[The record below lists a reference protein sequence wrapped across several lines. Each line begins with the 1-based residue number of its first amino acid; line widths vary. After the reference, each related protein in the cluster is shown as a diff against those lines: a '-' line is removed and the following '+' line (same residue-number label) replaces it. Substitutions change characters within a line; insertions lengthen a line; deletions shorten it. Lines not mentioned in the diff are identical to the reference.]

1 MHIHMVNLPAQSSWH
16 QPFPD
21 ECAPRRP
28 DECAPRRP
36 PESWDRGDF
45 AAITVMAMQAQ
56 ECNGRQTSDFTLADA
71 QHRAAD
77 SPFVWIDVRAAS
89 PTDPEVAPLLT
100 ALGFDRVVCSLAM
113 RTNVTGMFA
122 EFGGNIAGVTWLGT
136 SADSDPAELHFSW
149 NPRMLVTVRLGG
161 DGAIAEINR
170 LLLNRGPGLFD
181 QPTVMLGVFLQ
192 MVLASV
198 DREITSLDE
207 QVSAID
213 TDIIEAV
220 RPEQLAQLRALRT
233 RVAPLSRR
241 FPGYRDAVRE
251 ALVDP
256 TSLPGMDAPGASHLQ
271 TYGAHVGDVVGR
283 IDDLM
288 DAVRSAAQDYQ
299 SEVGNQQGNRINQL
313 TIVSVLFLPIS
324 FLTGYFGMNFQWLDN
339 QLLSMWTWVAFGVVL
354 PVVTLLA
361 SIAILG
367 RLGYVRRRRARFAR
381 EGADSDASPES

>member
-1 MHIHMVNLPAQSSWH
+1 
-16 QPFPD
+16 
-21 ECAPRRP
+21 
-28 DECAPRRP
+28 
-36 PESWDRGDF
+36 
-45 AAITVMAMQAQ
+45 MAMQAQ
-56 ECNGRQTSDFTLADA
+56 ECNGRQTSDFTLVNA
-71 QHRAAD
+71 QHRATD

-100 ALGFDRVVCSLAM
+100 ALGFNRVVCSLAM

-381 EGADSDASPES
+381 AGADSDASPES